1 MPSQGGDGAV
11 ADAQSWRF
19 LFAPAP
25 AQVQEP
31 MTLTQL
37 SAFVLVARLGSV
49 KAAAD
54 VLGVSESAVSQ
65 ALTALRAGLGDPLIA
80 RVGRGM
86 TLTAGGQRL
95 LPIASQMVALGV
107 EAEAAVR
114 AAHAPDELRVV
125 ATAQLAEFAAGP
137 LVDAFNRRTSKSVD
151 VSFGVA
157 SSTEMPVLIA
167 NRLTDVALG
176 PQVTAAVA
184 AFGLACEPVF
194 RGRMVV
200 VGSGRERLSGPLA
213 QWQWLVDPSGT
224 DPGSDS
230 AWLLRRLRVPES
242 RVRVFPNQTAAW
254 AAAAAGEGVAPAPA
268 HLVARQL
275 ARRELTLLETPATPA
290 DFHWYVT
297 TLSPDR
303 RPAAAGSLR
312 RFLAT
317 PEAMQLMQTPGAG
330 VPPSKFRPPVFV
342 TIWS

>member
-1 MPSQGGDGAV
+1 
-11 ADAQSWRF
+11 
-19 LFAPAP
+19 
-25 AQVQEP
+25 

-54 VLGVSESAVSQ
+54 ALGVSESAVSQ
-65 ALTALRAGLGDPLIA
+65 ALTALRADLGDPLIA

-95 LPIASQMVALGV
+95 LPIASQMVALGA

-114 AAHAPDELRVV
+114 AAHGSPDELRVI
-125 ATAQLAEFAAGP
+125 ATAQLAEFAAAP
-137 LVDAFNRRTSKSVD
+137 LVEAFVRRTSKAID
-151 VSFGVA
+151 VNFGVA
-157 SSTEMPVLIA
+157 ASAEMAVLVA
-167 NRLTDVALG
+167 NRLADVALG
-176 PQVTAAVA
+176 PNLHADPS
-184 AFGLACEPVF
+184 FGLVSEPVF
-194 RGRMVV
+194 RGRTVV
-200 VGSGRERLSGPLA
+200 VAAGQTRLAGPMA

-230 AWLLRRLRVPES
+230 GWLLRHLRVPES

-275 ARRELTLLETPATPA
+275 QRGELTVVETPATPV

-297 TLSPDR
+297 TLRPDR
-303 RPAAAGSLR
+303 RPTAAGSLR

-317 PEAMQLMQTPGAG
+317 PEAMQLMATPGAG
-330 VPPSKFRPPVFV
+330 VPPSRFRPPVFV